1 MAWQSIA
8 LLFDGPI
15 AEDPPAW
22 MEGEHTVWFI
32 EPRLLFKKMLEN
44 PNFRDFF
51 DYAPYRQYDT
61 HGQRRYENFMS
72 GDWAWKQAVST
83 CLFITEKVE
92 SSQGL
97 A

>member
-51 DYAPYRQYDT
+51 DYAPY
-61 HGQRRYENFMS
+61 
-72 GDWAWKQAVST
+72 
-83 CLFITEKVE
+83 
-92 SSQGL
+92 
-97 A
+97 